1 MAMRI
6 LLTNDDGIDAPGLA
20 ALYKAA
26 RGLGDVTVVAPDSVQ
41 SAKSHAVTFHTSLTI
56 KPHRVHAHGEVL
68 FVGHAVSG
76 TPADCVKVARA
87 RVSQEPWDLAI
98 SGINAGANLG
108 IHTLYSGTVAAAREA
123 AMTGI
128 PAIAMSLHLGQRDLT
143 NWDLAAEWA
152 QEILKRVVSQG
163 VGAGCVMN
171 INLPITDLG
180 HEPLGVRVVP
190 ASVSPMVDT
199 YEAVHGEEE
208 EHPRYHA
215 KDHLSFRERE
225 AGSDVEALFQRYI
238 TVTPLHFDL
247 TWHERL
253 AQLKAHLDK

>member
-1 MAMRI
+1 MRI

-41 SAKSHAVTFHTSLTI
+41 SAKSHAVTFHMPLTI
-56 KPHRVHAHGEVL
+56 KPHRVHAHGEAL

-87 RVSQEPWDLAI
+87 KVGKEPWDLVI

-108 IHTLYSGTVAAAREA
+108 VHTLYSGTVAAAREA

-128 PAIAMSLHLGQRDLT
+128 PAIAMSLHLGKRELT
-143 NWDLAAEWA
+143 NWDQAAEWA
-152 QEILKRVVSQG
+152 GVVLKDVVAQG
-163 VGAGCVMN
+163 VGVGCVMN
-171 INLPITDLG
+171 INLPITDRG
-180 HEPLGVRVVP
+180 EPPLGVRVVP
-190 ASVSPMVDT
+190 ASTSPMVDT
-199 YEAVHGEEE
+199 YDAVHGQDE

-215 KDHLSFRERE
+215 RDHLSFQERV
-225 AGSDVEALFQRYI
+225 AGTDVEALFQRYI

-253 AQLKAHLDK
+253 AELRKGLDR

>member
-1 MAMRI
+1 MRI

-26 RGLGDVTVVAPDSVQ
+26 KGLGDVTVVAPDSAQ
-41 SAKSHAVTFHTSLTI
+41 SAKSHAVTFHMPVTI
-56 KPHRVHAHGEVL
+56 KPHRVHAHGEAL

-87 RVSQEPWDLAI
+87 KVGQDPWDLVI

-143 NWDLAAEWA
+143 NWDQASEWA
-152 QEILKRVVSQG
+152 AGILKQVIAQSVE
-163 VGAGCVMN
+163 AGCVLN
-171 INLPITDLG
+171 INLPITDTG
-180 HEPLGVRVVP
+180 AEPVGVRVVP
-190 ASVSPMVDT
+190 ASVSPMIDSYDV
-199 YEAVHGEEE
+199 VLGQNG
-208 EHPRYHA
+208 EHPSYHA
-215 KDHLSFRERE
+215 KDHLSFRER
-225 AGSDVEALFQRYI
+225 APGTDVEALFQRYI

-247 TWHERL
+247 TWHDRL
-253 AQLKAHLDK
+253 AGMRSQLNR

>member
-1 MAMRI
+1 MRI
-6 LLTNDDGIDAPGLA
+6 LLTNDDGIEAPGLA

-26 RGLGDVTVVAPDSVQ
+26 KGLGDVTVVAPDAVQ
-41 SAKSHAVTFHTSLTI
+41 SAKSHAVTFHMPLTI
-56 KPHRVHAHGEVL
+56 KPHRVLAHGEVL

-87 RVSQEPWDLAI
+87 RVSQERWDLVI

-108 IHTLYSGTVAAAREA
+108 IHTLYSGTVGAAREA
-123 AMTGI
+123 AMMGI
-128 PAIAMSLHLGQRDLT
+128 PAIAMSLHLGKRDLT
-143 NWDLAAEWA
+143 NWEQASEWA
-152 QEILKRVVSQG
+152 KDLLKRVVAQG
-163 VGAGCVMN
+163 VEVGCVMN
-171 INLPITDLG
+171 INLPTTDLG
-180 HEPLGVRVVP
+180 HEPRGVRVVK

-199 YEAVHGEEE
+199 YDAVHAEDE

-215 KDHLSFRERE
+215 RDHLSFRERE
-225 AGSDVEALFQRYI
+225 PGSDVEALFERYI

-253 AQLKAHLDK
+253 SALRAGLDR